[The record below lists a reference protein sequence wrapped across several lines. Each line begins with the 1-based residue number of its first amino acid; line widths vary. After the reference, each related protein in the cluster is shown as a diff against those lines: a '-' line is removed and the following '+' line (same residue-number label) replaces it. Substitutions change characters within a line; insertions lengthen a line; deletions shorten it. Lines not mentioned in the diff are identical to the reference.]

1 MATANGEHQ
10 VIFMPSGRRGQVRAG
25 ETLLDAA
32 RQLGVEIESICGG
45 RLTCAKCRVR
55 IEEGQFA
62 KHGIASAATHVSP
75 SDAREAS
82 LLAEAANG
90 DGAYRM
96 ACAAHVAGDVLIYV
110 PEESRAH
117 KQVIRKSA
125 TARVIDV
132 APAVRQV
139 YVEVDRAELGEHR
152 GDWGRLQAALA
163 QQWQLTGLTIDL
175 PALRR
180 LQPALRS
187 LSLIHI

>member
-1 MATANGEHQ
+1 MWSVRRAGGASLPGRHDMATANGEHQ

-90 DGAYRM
+90 DGAYR
-96 ACAAHVAGDVLIYV
+96 CLLYT
-110 PEESRAH
+110 SRC
-117 KQVIRKSA
+117 V
-125 TARVIDV
+125 
-132 APAVRQV
+132 
-139 YVEVDRAELGEHR
+139 
-152 GDWGRLQAALA
+152 
-163 QQWQLTGLTIDL
+163 
-175 PALRR
+175 
-180 LQPALRS
+180 
-187 LSLIHI
+187 